1 MAHARATRSPP
12 WLLDH
17 LLSGDDTLMIAAL
30 SLQQCGKLLGNP
42 LIDANSLLELPD
54 ADPLGRIMTIIDMA
68 GTQDQRRRHAAVFRG
83 FGPQPHDA
91 GLAADDLLHGAH
103 HRRIGW
109 KLGRR
114 RFRPHLYFE
123 PVSGRRAADL
133 LDDRLWV
140 DRLRVAELDA
150 AGGEPD
156 SPVGKSAGIVGDE
169 VEVAKRRII

>member
-1 MAHARATRSPP
+1 MAYVRATCSPP

-17 LLSGDDTLMIAAL
+17 PLSGDDTLMIAAL
-30 SLQQCGKLLGNP
+30 CLQQCGKLLGNP

-54 ADPLGRIMTIIDMA
+54 ADPLRRIMTIIDMA
-68 GTQDQRRRHAAVFRG
+68 GPQDQRRRHAAVFGG
-83 FGPQPHDA
+83 FGPQPQDA

-103 HRRIGW
+103 QRRIGW

-114 RFRPHLYFE
+114 RFRPHLDFE

-133 LDDRLWV
+133 LDDRPWV

-150 AGGEPD
+150 AGGEPA
-156 SPVGKSAGIVGDE
+156 SHVGKRAVIVDDE
-169 VEVAKRRII
+169 V

>member
-103 HRRIGW
+103 QGRICW
-109 KLGRR
+109 KLRRR
-114 RFRPHLYFE
+114 RFRPHLDFE
-123 PVSGRRAADL
+123 PVSVRGTADF
-133 LDDRLWV
+133 LDDRTRV
-140 DRLRVAELDA
+140 DRLRVAEFDA
-150 AGGEPD
+150 AGGKPD
-156 SPVGKSAGIVGDE
+156 GYVGKSAVICDDE
-169 VEVAKRRII
+169 VEA